1 MKRGV
6 SERPG
11 PVALLLA
18 AAGCLCLAQG
28 ITKPLL
34 WFSGERATAVISYQE
49 NTVSS
54 RGATWT
60 RYRFTTQDGTSHTGT
75 AMTGA
80 KGVSDVV
87 VKVAYLG
94 LYPDLNMPAYGAYAT
109 LLGIVWSV
117 TGLVLIGISRLFRRP
132 CC

>member
-1 MKRGV
+1 MSKR
-6 SERPG
+6 SG
-11 PVALLLA
+11 PLALLLA
-18 AAGCLCLAQG
+18 VAGYLCLAQG
-28 ITKPLL
+28 LSKPLL
-34 WFSGERATAVISYQE
+34 WFGGERATAVISYQE

-60 RYRFTTQDGTSHTGT
+60 RYRFTAQDGTLHTGT

-80 KGVSDVV
+80 KGVAGVV

-94 LYPDLNMPAYGAYAT
+94 LYPDLNMPAYGSYAG
-109 LLGIVWSV
+109 LLGIVWSG
-117 TGLVLIGISRLFRRP
+117 TGLVLLGISRIFRRP

>member
-1 MKRGV
+1 MKRGA
-6 SERPG
+6 SKRSG

-18 AAGCLCLAQG
+18 TAGCLCLAQG
-28 ITKPLL
+28 ISKPLL
-34 WFSGERATAVISYQE
+34 WFGGERATAVISYQE

-60 RYRFTTQDGTSHTGT
+60 RYRFTAQDGTHYTGT

-80 KGVSDVV
+80 KGVSGVA
-87 VKVAYLG
+87 VKVAYLRF
-94 LYPDLNMPAYGAYAT
+94 YPDLNMPAYGGYTT
-109 LLGIVWSV
+109 LLGIIWFV